1 MRRAI
6 GAATALTLSALVLT
20 GCSGDDPSPA
30 PTSAPGGTSAS
41 TAGTDGDEGA
51 ADGTDGGQQSAPG
64 ADDGSDDGSD
74 DESSTATV
82 APGDAGDAGDAGD
95 GDGEGGADGQA
106 AADVAAAFLVAMVN
120 AEPEACDYLLSFTD
134 LERPMTDVRSDH
146 EMCTELLPEILRAE
160 TEAQGLDAEIAA
172 ELDGLVID
180 GADVDG
186 DTAVVDAD
194 NYPPDLATS
203 MGDAAMTLK
212 RIDDRWYVDLDNSFA
227 VQTAP

>member
-1 MRRAI
+1 MRRAT
-6 GAATALTLSALVLT
+6 GAAIALTLSAVVLA
-20 GCSGDDPSPA
+20 GCSGDDPSPTTA
-30 PTSAPGGTSAS
+30 PTPAPTGVGQSEAPDGEVQTATAAPGEADGAGS
-41 TAGTDGDEGA
+41 TAAPEDGD
-51 ADGTDGGQQSAPG
+51 
-64 ADDGSDDGSD
+64 
-74 DESSTATV
+74 
-82 APGDAGDAGDAGD
+82 
-95 GDGEGGADGQA
+95 GGADGQA